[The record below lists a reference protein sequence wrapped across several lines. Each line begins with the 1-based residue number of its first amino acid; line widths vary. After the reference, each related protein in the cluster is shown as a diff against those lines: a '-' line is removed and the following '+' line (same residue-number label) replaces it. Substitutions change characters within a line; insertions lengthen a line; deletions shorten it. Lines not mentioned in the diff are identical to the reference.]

1 MVEIGSESNGSSN
14 YMVNTVET
22 DTLDSAINI
31 SNAYMNKNINLSH
44 CKILVVS
51 EEVAKEG
58 IENLVNSLVNKV
70 EIRPDCNIVISKIP
84 KGEFTDSNETSLEKV
99 LYKYYDIVSNIDS
112 GYGYSEAIKL
122 SDFYLDL
129 NDSFRQPFATLGI
142 TSNNSKSNL
151 ENVNKNE
158 QSNLD
163 AQSRSLTST
172 PDEVSVE
179 TMGLAVF
186 NNDILVGTLSANQTM
201 CHQLITDTF
210 NYCTLNIPS
219 PFNDNETLDIYF
231 SQLKHPKI
239 KVSITN
245 GSPFVE
251 INLYLT
257 SRILSFNNRET
268 NTLTEEKLN
277 TIKNATIQYMEKQIY
292 DYLDKTSKEL
302 NSDVGGIGRYAA
314 QNFKTTKEW
323 EDYNWLENYQNCTFK
338 VKVSTTI
345 KAGQL
350 LTEE

>member
-1 MVEIGSESNGSSN
+1 MVGQSNTSSN

-51 EEVAKEG
+51 EEVAKKG
-58 IENLVNSLVNKV
+58 IEDLVNSLINKV
-70 EIRPDCNIVISKIP
+70 EIRPDCNIVVSKIP
-84 KGEFTDSNETSLEKV
+84 KGEFTDSDETQLEKV

-142 TSNNSKSNL
+142 TSNNSKTNL
-151 ENVNKNE
+151 DNVNKDE
-158 QSNLD
+158 KSNLD
-163 AQSRSLTST
+163 VQSRTLTST
-172 PDEVSVE
+172 PDEVAVE

-186 NNDILVGTLSANQTM
+186 NNDTLVGTLSANQTM
-201 CHQLITDTF
+201 CHQLIIDTF
-210 NYCTLNIPS
+210 NHCTLNIPS
-219 PFNDNETLDIYF
+219 PFHANETLDIYF
-231 SQLKHPKI
+231 SQLKSPKI
-239 KVSITN
+239 KVNITN

-257 SRILSFNNRET
+257 SRILSFNSKET

-277 TIKNATIQYMEKQIY
+277 IIKSTIIQHMEKQMY

-302 NSDVGGIGRYAA
+302 NSDIGGIGRYAA
-314 QNFKTTKEW
+314 QNFKTSKEW
-323 EDYNWLENYQNCTFK
+323 ENYNWLENYKNCTFK
-338 VKVSTTI
+338 VNISTTV